1 MTYQIHELS
10 FAYSKTR
17 VIDGL
22 SLDIDAGEFVSLVG
36 PNGAGKS
43 TLLRLLVG
51 LLDGY
56 KGSIRFQGRPL
67 PEYSPRELA
76 SKIAFVPQE
85 THVVFPFTAAEMI
98 RMGRHARREGGLF
111 DSGEDSRIT
120 EEAMERTE
128 TSRFAH
134 RPFNQLSGGERQ
146 RVVLASALVQEPEVL
161 LLDEPTIY
169 LDLKHQLEFYAL
181 LSGLNRNGL
190 TVVAITHDLNLA
202 ARYSVRMVA
211 LLNGRITHDGTP
223 RQVITPTMLEE
234 VFEIRADILDRP
246 EGGSYVIPR
255 A

>member
-1 MTYQIHELS
+1 MTYQIHDLS

-17 VIDGL
+17 VIDGV
-22 SLDIDAGEFVSLVG
+22 SLDIGEGEFVSLVG

-56 KGSIRFQGRPL
+56 GGSIRFQGRPL
-67 PEYSPRELA
+67 PEYDPRELA
-76 SKIAFVPQE
+76 RKIAFVPQE

-98 RMGRHARREGGLF
+98 RMGRHSRRRGGLF

-120 EEAMERTE
+120 EEAMARTE
-128 TSRFAH
+128 TSHLASRL
-134 RPFNQLSGGERQ
+134 FNQLSGGERQ

-161 LLDEPTIY
+161 LLDEPTVY
-169 LDLKHQLEFYAL
+169 LDLKHQLDFYEL
-181 LSGLNRNGL
+181 LGNLNRNGL

-202 ARYSVRMVA
+202 ARYAGRMIA
-211 LLNGRITHDGTP
+211 LRNGRVAEDGTP
-223 RQVITPTMLEE
+223 RQVITPKMLED
-234 VFEIRADILDRP
+234 VFEIQAEILERP
-246 EGGSYVIPR
+246 EGGAYVIPR